1 MPDAILPGGNCE
13 KKLKRHYMKLYKL
26 PSPIRAFIFDM
37 DGTLY
42 THHAYLQGQID
53 GIINRLAQVR
63 GETFEEAKAEVE
75 SLQEKEALKGRKI
88 SLGNALEY
96 FGISVAEGVRWR
108 EELIEPARYLSEDGE
123 LRKTLGLLAEKR
135 SLALV
140 TNNPVL
146 VARKTLACLGVAGC
160 FPVIIGLDTC
170 GVSKPHAEPFRKAAE
185 LLGVPPEAC
194 VSIGDRYDIDLA
206 LPLELGMG
214 GILVDGVEDVYALPG
229 LAALR

>member
-1 MPDAILPGGNCE
+1 
-13 KKLKRHYMKLYKL
+13 MKLYRL
-26 PSPIRAFIFDM
+26 PGNIRSLIFDM

-42 THHAYLQGQID
+42 THHAYLQSQID
-53 GIINRLAQVR
+53 GVIRRLAQVR
-63 GETFEEAKAEVE
+63 GETFEETQAAVEACQKKKALE
-75 SLQEKEALKGRKI
+75 QGGRKI
-88 SLGNALEY
+88 SLGNALEF
-96 FGISVAEGVRWR
+96 FGISVAESVRWR
-108 EELIEPARYLSEDGE
+108 EELIEPALCLNEDGE
-123 LRKTLGLLAEKR
+123 LQKALGLLVGKR
-135 SLALV
+135 PLALV

-146 VARKTLACLGVAGC
+146 VARKTLACLGVAD
-160 FPVIIGLDTC
+160 FFSVVIGLDTC

-229 LAALR
+229 LTALRY

>member
-1 MPDAILPGGNCE
+1 
-13 KKLKRHYMKLYKL
+13 MKLYKL
-26 PSPIRAFIFDM
+26 PSPIRSFIFDM

-42 THHAYLQGQID
+42 THHAYLQSQID
-53 GIINRLAQVR
+53 GITNRLAQVR
-63 GETFEEAKAEVE
+63 GETFEETKAAVE
-75 SLQEKEALKGRKI
+75 AYREKKALEGRKI
-88 SLGNALEY
+88 SLGNALEF
-96 FGISVAEGVRWR
+96 FGISIAESVRWR
-108 EELIEPARYLSEDGE
+108 EELIEPARFLSEDGE
-123 LRKTLGLLAEKR
+123 LKKTLGLLAEKC

-146 VARKTLACLGVAGC
+146 VARKTLACLGVAGL
-160 FPVIIGLDTC
+160 FPVVIGLDTC

-206 LPLELGMG
+206 LSLELGMG

-229 LAALR
+229 LAALQY